1 MPSGRAAA
9 TMDAR
14 TTALGA
20 SLGKP
25 LTKRRITRTA
35 SRPVLGWR
43 EWIALPDLG
52 IDAIKVKVD
61 TGARTSAL
69 HAFKMRTF
77 EENGV
82 KRVRFQVHPM
92 QRRKRPSIECEADV
106 IDERRVTSSNGQKE
120 LRLVIRTRV
129 EIGDKSWPVELT
141 LTNRDEMSFRMLLGR
156 QAVRGR
162 AIIDPGRSFCAGT
175 TVGTLVRRK
184 KS

>member
-1 MPSGRAAA
+1 MA
-9 TMDAR
+9 
-14 TTALGA
+14 
-20 SLGKP
+20 
-25 LTKRRITRTA
+25 KRRITKRA
-35 SRPVLGWR
+35 SRLVVGWR
-43 EWIALPDLG
+43 EWIALPELG

-69 HAFKMRTF
+69 HAFRIKTF
-77 EENGV
+77 DQDGQR
-82 KRVRFQVHPM
+82 RVRFQVHPL

-120 LRLVIRTRV
+120 LRLVIRTPV
-129 EIGDKSWPVELT
+129 EIAGRTWPIELT

-162 AIIDPGRSFCAGT
+162 AVIDPGRSFCAAAS
-175 TVGTLVRRK
+175 VGTAVHRK

>member
-1 MPSGRAAA
+1 MA
-9 TMDAR
+9 
-14 TTALGA
+14 
-20 SLGKP
+20 
-25 LTKRRITRTA
+25 KRRITRTS

-52 IDAIKVKVD
+52 IDAIKAKVD

-69 HAFKMRTF
+69 HAFRIKTF
-77 EENGV
+77 EEDGV
-82 KRVRFQVHPM
+82 RRVRFQVHPL
-92 QRRKRPSIECEADV
+92 QRRKRPSIECEAEV

-120 LRLVIRTRV
+120 LRLVIKTPI
-129 EIGDKSWPVELT
+129 EIGGKTWPVELT

-156 QAVRGR
+156 QAVRGH